1 MRSWPCR
8 TTGREMITFGNRNFI
23 IWSSRNDAY
32 ARQQRGRPH
41 FTRICIFRHA
51 ISTRAKYASIIELS
65 RLIRCW
71 DGYKISFLWKSKLTV
86 RALRWICGKAGRRRS
101 GTRGDY
107 GHMMVDFRPY
117 RSPLCLG
124 IIQKMPRHLQLIAP
138 CSQLWPLQNARRF
151 YEVIPLALLRFL
163 HKISRFTTLSAW

>member
-1 MRSWPCR
+1 MPVNSEEGLTLQGSVSVAMPSAPELNPPVLLSCHDWSGVETAIRYRSS
-8 TTGREMITFGNRNFI
+8 EN
-23 IWSSRNDAY
+23 
-32 ARQQRGRPH
+32 Q
-41 FTRICIFRHA
+41 
-51 ISTRAKYASIIELS
+51 
-65 RLIRCW
+65 
-71 DGYKISFLWKSKLTV
+71 SFMV